1 MAVQRWE
8 AILGR
13 PAPPPTSPGLTGTQ
27 RLAPA
32 FVEWLMSLP
41 EGWVTGIDLP
51 RNAQLRL
58 LGNGVVTL
66 QAACAL
72 TYLLGTVQQLRQSP
86 PEPEQPAVT
95 VEVPDELP
103 AINDQAAALLLRM
116 LIEHRPNLTDG
127 EPFG

>member
-1 MAVQRWE
+1 
-8 AILGR
+8 
-13 PAPPPTSPGLTGTQ
+13 
-27 RLAPA
+27 
-32 FVEWLMSLP
+32 MSLP